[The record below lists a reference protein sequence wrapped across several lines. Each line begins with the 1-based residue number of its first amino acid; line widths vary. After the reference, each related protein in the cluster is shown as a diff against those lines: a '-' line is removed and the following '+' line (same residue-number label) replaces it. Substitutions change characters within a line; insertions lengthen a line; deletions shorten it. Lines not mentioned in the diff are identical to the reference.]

1 MFDVCVVLGSA
12 FLAIR
17 TIHTV
22 SAAPAI
28 LRCLSPL
35 ATPAIPRLETPPHA
49 PRNVPSHPRH
59 VTCLQVVAKEENSAK
74 SKIAAVVSL
83 QVIVIVMVVMVVDE
97 LW

>member
-22 SAAPAI
+22 SVA
-28 LRCLSPL
+28 LSHTTSL
-35 ATPAIPRLETPPHA
+35 PRDPS
-49 PRNVPSHPRH
+49 PRNPPCALPPLSRH
-59 VTCLQVVAKEENSAK
+59 VARPQVVAREENSAK

-83 QVIVIVMVVMVVDE
+83 QVMVVVIMVVVIMVVVVVVVDD